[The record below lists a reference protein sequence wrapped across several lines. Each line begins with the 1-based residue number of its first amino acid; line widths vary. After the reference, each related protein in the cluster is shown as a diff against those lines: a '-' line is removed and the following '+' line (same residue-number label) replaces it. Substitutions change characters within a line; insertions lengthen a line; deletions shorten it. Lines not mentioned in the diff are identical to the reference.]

1 MTDTMIQ
8 RHKCSC
14 DKCGQ
19 SHWVE
24 EVVEMKT
31 LPIGLD
37 ISIVPVEYEQTWE
50 ITIVNNIQDT
60 TAVVEATS
68 MKECLFIV
76 EQCRKLLMKDGY
88 RLVVSTP
95 RSRFETHSRINRVEY
110 QQWVDDTFKQK
121 KKKDDWYEKLVQRMG
136 RQTTKASNKTHRL
149 GYGKDR

>member
-8 RHKCSC
+8 RHKCTC